1 MCCANTGSTNLG
13 GGQPRDSQPEET
25 AEASSCGT
33 DKVARFIGAVAVPLL
48 RKAIESAAGHAP
60 VRWIAPGQPVTL
72 DFNPARL
79 NIILDER
86 NEIAAM
92 RCG

>member
-1 MCCANTGSTNLG
+1 
-13 GGQPRDSQPEET
+13 
-25 AEASSCGT
+25 
-33 DKVARFIGAVAVPLL
+33 VAVPLL